1 MRGDHDAFAVLAGRS
16 VARLDAAARLILRDP
31 ELARDAVQEGF
42 LAAWRNL
49 PTLRDPDRFEAWLRR
64 LVVRSCINTVRHR
77 GRRPMEVELTPLHEP
92 AISDIASIVAD
103 RELLD
108 VALRRLRPEARAIV
122 VLHFYLGLPLT
133 DVAESLA
140 IPVGTAKSRLH
151 RATRGDA
158 LDDRCGSHASAR
170 ARGRRTAR
178 MTAFD
183 RVEPRIPELMD
194 DLAPARVPDYFD
206 DLLRQT
212 ARTRQRPAWISLGRW
227 LPMGV
232 IARGDTLGQV
242 PWRPIAIAAMLIAA
256 AATTLVLI
264 AGSQRRLPPAPFG
277 PTSRI
282 QVGDPIETRWFA
294 ADDTSLWVHQLT
306 SMVRVDLATGAV
318 TGTFPLSWMDYG
330 YNATGA
336 GSVWQT
342 DYETGFLVR
351 IDPHHEYRRQADRG
365 RIGTRRRRG
374 DRRLGVG
381 RRGARRSGHARRSGD
396 EPCHRADPGWSDR
409 VRRAADHDGWSPW
422 RLGGHPEHPVRGTG
436 RCRDEHGRAARAP

>member
-1 MRGDHDAFAVLAGRS
+1 
-16 VARLDAAARLILRDP
+16 
-31 ELARDAVQEGF
+31 
-42 LAAWRNL
+42 
-49 PTLRDPDRFEAWLRR
+49 
-64 LVVRSCINTVRHR
+64 
-77 GRRPMEVELTPLHEP
+77 
-92 AISDIASIVAD
+92 
-103 RELLD
+103 
-108 VALRRLRPEARAIV
+108 
-122 VLHFYLGLPLT
+122 
-133 DVAESLA
+133 
-140 IPVGTAKSRLH
+140 
-151 RATRGDA
+151 
-158 LDDRCGSHASAR
+158 
-170 ARGRRTAR
+170 

-183 RVEPRIPELMD
+183 RFEPRLPELMD
-194 DLAPARVPDYFD
+194 ELARAAHARLLRRPAPADGPHASA
-206 DLLRQT
+206 
-212 ARTRQRPAWISLGRW
+212 ARLELPRNVAPHGRDRP
-227 LPMGV
+227 
-232 IARGDTLGQV
+232 GDTLGQV

-318 TGTFPLSWMDYG
+318 TGTVPLSWMDYG

-351 IDPHHEYRRQADRG
+351 IDPTTNTASSGIAG

-381 RRGARRSGHARRSGD
+381 RRGARRSGHARRSATNHVIAQIPVGPTGSAGPQIMTAGPHGVWVDIQNIQSVVRVDAATTGRAGVPLEGWVASDGTEVWIGLRWRPEWALSPKVVRIDPVSGKVITTVHLGTSDGIGGLAVGLGSVWVSSGGVIRIDSETGRILGHLDTGGD
-396 EPCHRADPGWSDR
+396 GGNVVVADGS
-409 VRRAADHDGWSPW
+409 V
-422 RLGGHPEHPVRGTG
+422 LGRDATTSHTSRGT
-436 RCRDEHGRAARAP
+436 RRP

>member
-1 MRGDHDAFAVLAGRS
+1 MDQRELVERAMRGDHDAFAVLAGRF

-77 GRRPMEVELTPLHEP
+77 GRRPIEVELTPLHEP

-108 VALRRLRPEARAIV
+108 VALRRLRPEARAVV
-122 VLHFYLGLPLT
+122 VLHFYLGLPLP
-133 DVAESLA
+133 DVADVA
-140 IPVGTAKSRLH
+140 RHPRRDRQVPPAPRH
-151 RATRGDA
+151 RGDA
-158 LDDRCGSHASAR
+158 LRRSTRTPARAR

-194 DLAPARVPDYFD
+194 ELAPARVPDYFD

-212 ARTRQRPAWISLGRW
+212 ARTRQRPAWSSLERW

-232 IARGDTLGQV
+232 IARSDTLGQV

-282 QVGDPIETRWFA
+282 QVGEPDRTALVRCRRQ
-294 ADDTSLWVHQLT
+294 SLWVHEPT
-306 SMVRVDLATGAV
+306 SLVRVDLATGRRHGNKSPRPGSTTA
-318 TGTFPLSWMDYG
+318 TTT
-330 YNATGA
+330 TGA

-342 DYETGFLVR
+342 DYENDFLVR
-351 IDPHHEYRRQADRG
+351 IDPVTG
-365 RIGTRRRRG
+365 K
-374 DRRLGVG
+374 VV
-381 RRGARRSGHARRSGD
+381 ARSR
-396 EPCHRADPGWSDR
+396 SDR
-409 VRRAADHDGWSPW
+409 
-422 RLGGHPEHPVRGTG
+422 HPQASR
-436 RCRDEHGRAARAP
+436 